1 MGKGKIEFYDLSD
14 KATKTLKD
22 FETNTF
28 VLSASSVLS
37 SRVVQARK
45 RCHSSDS

>member
-28 VLSASSVLS
+28 VLSASSALS
-37 SRVVQARK
+37 SGVFQARN